1 MNSLVQKQ
9 MLKAFADDIVC
20 ILRNKDELKQVIK
33 SFELLMNEFNIH
45 INKKK
50 SQYVCKDKPGETFTE
65 TEGISR
71 VKDYKYLGLTVTHGK
86 KKILKMAKDTVERQV
101 KQLGSAVNG
110 CVTRLRENAYK
121 VFIRSRLS
129 YQMIPLVAAGM
140 IDIEGVLNCQ
150 R

>member
-1 MNSLVQKQ
+1 M
-9 MLKAFADDIVC
+9 
-20 ILRNKDELKQVIK
+20 
-33 SFELLMNEFNIH
+33 
-45 INKKK
+45 
-50 SQYVCKDKPGETFTE
+50 CKDKPGETFTE

-71 VKDYKYLGLTVTHGK
+71 VRDYKYLGLTITHGK

-101 KQLGSAVNG
+101 KQLGLAVNG
-110 CVTRLRENAYK
+110 CVTKLRENAYK

>member
-1 MNSLVQKQ
+1 
-9 MLKAFADDIVC
+9 
-20 ILRNKDELKQVIK
+20 
-33 SFELLMNEFNIH
+33 MNEFNIH

-50 SQYVCKDKPGETFTE
+50 SQYVCKDKPSKTLTE

-71 VKDYKYLGLTVTHGK
+71 AKDYKYLGLTVRHRK
-86 KKILKMAKDTVERQV
+86 KRFLKVAKDTVERQI

-110 CVTRLRENAYK
+110 CVTKLRENAYK

-140 IDIEGVLNCQ
+140 IDVEGVLNCQ